1 MKFPIQYDSKHI
13 FTRSGSACKLRV
25 LHELFIYNFKEKE
38 FYTQGAPDD
47 YSMTPQLQ
55 QLAAEK
61 EEEVAA
67 ALADDGT
74 GAVDV
79 EVKEG
84 GCVEDGKKGGIQA
97 TPDDIFFVETV

>member
-1 MKFPIQYDSKHI
+1 M
-13 FTRSGSACKLRV
+13 
-25 LHELFIYNFKEKE
+25 
-38 FYTQGAPDD
+38 QGAPDN

-55 QLAAEK
+55 QLASEK

-74 GAVDV
+74 GGGAVDV

-84 GCVEDGKKGGIQA
+84 GCGVEDGKMDDNIQ
-97 TPDDIFFVETV
+97 TKPDDIFFVETV